1 MGAARCYASTAA
13 ATGRSGRVMR
23 WASSPCRATQCT
35 VATLTTMHIAAV
47 LYQIQR
53 RHQRRGTLQAANSIA
68 CLLSVAKVVAH
79 LQRGL
84 LHTGAIC
91 SRRTHPRRRAPPS
104 ELRLCSSLLSVAR
117 TKLPAAAEL
126 GSQEIRPH
134 LKRAGPRILCI
145 HSLGLRNSRRRV
157 MVDTPAAPLAVKR
170 LGAPSALRND
180 GNLVWKPSYRFGRR
194 NLEWKP

>member
-47 LYQIQR
+47 VYQIQR
-53 RHQRRGTLQAANSIA
+53 RHQRRGTLEA

-79 LQRGL
+79 LQRGR

-91 SRRTHPRRRAPPS
+91 STDTSAPPRSSQRAPPLFLFVECGKDEAAGCGRARVAGNSTASQKSRAPNPLHPQPWPQEQPATRDGRHPRRTIGGEA
-104 ELRLCSSLLSVAR
+104 LGR
-117 TKLPAAAEL
+117 TF
-126 GSQEIRPH
+126 
-134 LKRAGPRILCI
+134 RI
-145 HSLGLRNSRRRV
+145 
-157 MVDTPAAPLAVKR
+157 AQ
-170 LGAPSALRND
+170 
-180 GNLVWKPSYRFGRR
+180 
-194 NLEWKP
+194 